1 MFKKLNAMDAELK
14 KLAIALYDIDALK
27 FGDFVTKVGLKTS
40 IYFDLRVLISHPKIM
55 VSIIVTAILIIF
67 KYLNKY

>member
-14 KLAIALYDIDALK
+14 KLAIALYEIDALK